1 MNYRMKYG
9 ILRGV
14 TDTGS
19 FIFTATVPDDLDT
32 VGDTWFYT
40 HIKMPGLI
48 GTMHG
53 KLEGV
58 VTYLLMEFPDISYI
72 EYLDS
77 NGKYHTSWPSRA
89 LPNHV
94 ATLVAKELEK

>member
-14 TDTGS
+14 TDTGA

-32 VGDTWFYT
+32 VGD
-40 HIKMPGLI
+40 
-48 GTMHG
+48 
-53 KLEGV
+53 
-58 VTYLLMEFPDISYI
+58 
-72 EYLDS
+72 
-77 NGKYHTSWPSRA
+77 TSWPSRA